1 MSGDLIE
8 IETKI
13 AKLEKELDDLKNI
26 RTLIIAKN
34 FKMKYKK
41 KRDQQRRLYFL
52 CEICKEAFNCG
63 KSLEKHIWSTHPSN
77 RYEIAMANTNWDT
90 YQ

>member
-52 CEICKEAFNCG
+52 CEISFNISS
-63 KSLEKHIWSTHPSN
+63 KLPLHFTHTHLEVGT
-77 RYEIAMANTNWDT
+77 
-90 YQ
+90 